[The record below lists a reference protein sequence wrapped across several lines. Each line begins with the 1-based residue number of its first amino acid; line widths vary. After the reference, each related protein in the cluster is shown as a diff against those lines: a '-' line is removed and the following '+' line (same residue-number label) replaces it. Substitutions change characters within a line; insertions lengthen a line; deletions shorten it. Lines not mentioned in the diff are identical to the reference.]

1 MGAAS
6 IADWLWRVF
15 CSAAS
20 KSFNLGFTVTK
31 MAIIEFVRAVATYV
45 LIMKVLKA
53 YPPSYE
59 LV

>member
-1 MGAAS
+1 M
-6 IADWLWRVF
+6 
-15 CSAAS
+15 S

-31 MAIIEFVRAVATYV
+31 VATIEFVRAVATYV

-53 YPPSYE
+53 YPPSCE